1 MQDNAKDVPGRPR
14 EFDRISA
21 LTKAMNV
28 FWSLGFSKTTYAE
41 LEYNTGLHRQSL
53 VYAFGN
59 KKSLFNQALKHYAAT
74 RVQKVI
80 DILEASSSPLENIC
94 TVFAMW
100 AKDAQNDTTPGC
112 LFVNTS
118 VEIGQS
124 EPAIAQIVEDST
136 QRLIKAFHQAFKA
149 GQDRG
154 EITIKVDAADLAR
167 QAVAIGDGALLRSK
181 VSTDSSFAE
190 VAFKAFIAL
199 ISNK

>member
-1 MQDNAKDVPGRPR
+1 MQDHFKDVPGRPR
-14 EFDRISA
+14 EFDHDSVI
-21 LTKAMNV
+21 TKAMNV
-28 FWSLGFSKTTYAE
+28 FWCLGFSKTTYSE
-41 LEYNTGLHRQSL
+41 LEQNTGLHRQSL

-59 KKSLFNQALKHYAAT
+59 KKTLFNQVLRHYAAT

-80 DILEASSSPLENIC
+80 DILEASNSPLDNIC

-100 AKDAQNDTTPGC
+100 AKDARDEATPGC

-118 VEIGQS
+118 VEIGHS
-124 EPAIAQIVEDST
+124 EPAVAQIIEDST

-149 GQDRG
+149 GQTRG

-167 QAVAIGDGALLRSK
+167 QAVAVGDGALLRSK
-181 VSTDSSFAE
+181 ASVDPSFAE